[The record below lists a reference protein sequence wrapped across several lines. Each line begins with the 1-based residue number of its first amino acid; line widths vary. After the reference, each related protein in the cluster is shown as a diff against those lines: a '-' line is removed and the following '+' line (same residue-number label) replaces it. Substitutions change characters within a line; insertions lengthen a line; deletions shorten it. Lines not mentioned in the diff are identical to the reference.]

1 MYYQRFGDQVL
12 VRLERGEEL
21 CASLL
26 ALAEKEKIA
35 LARVSGLGAA
45 DHGVVGLYRLEEQ
58 RFSPVEL
65 DRPMEICTVTGS
77 LTQKEGRPHLHLH
90 GVLADDTG
98 ACWGGHLQEARI
110 SATAELF
117 LTLLPGTVE
126 RFHDPKMGLD
136 LWGLAQRGEEDGQ

>member
-1 MYYQRFGDQVL
+1 MYYQRLGHEIL

-26 ALAEKEKIA
+26 ALAEKERVP

-58 RFSPVEL
+58 EFSPVVL
-65 DRPMEICTVTGS
+65 DRPLEICTVTGS

-90 GVLADDTG
+90 GVLADETG
-98 ACWGGHLQEARI
+98 GCWGGHLKEVRI

-126 RFHDPKMGLD
+126 RLRDEKLGLD
-136 LWGLAQRGEEDGQ
+136 LWDLPQRGEEDKE